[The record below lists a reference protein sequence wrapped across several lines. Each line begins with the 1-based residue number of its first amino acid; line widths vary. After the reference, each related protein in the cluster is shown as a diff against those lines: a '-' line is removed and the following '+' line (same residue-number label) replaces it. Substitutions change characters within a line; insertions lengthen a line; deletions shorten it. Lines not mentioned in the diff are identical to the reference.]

1 MELSGTNKSSIVPE
15 FLSGGGEMGQ
25 RIREYDWSS
34 TSLGPV
40 DTWPQSLRTCIRIM
54 LISRQPIWI
63 GWGKE
68 LIKFYNDPY
77 KAIVGGKHPWALG
90 KPASVVWKDIW
101 KDIEPML
108 KVVMEENEGTY
119 VESQLLIMERNGYPE
134 ETYYT
139 FSYTPIPGD
148 DGKTEGMFCAN
159 TDDTDKI
166 LSERQLKTL
175 TALGKELSDCKTRE
189 EIITRTLST
198 LSENPKDFPFAIFR
212 NLVGNKAVLEKTTPM
227 GDALQVL
234 PEEIDLLSD
243 NPVGQVIKKSLEE
256 KSVQL
261 FENLIST
268 VGELPKGAW
277 EIPTDKTIV
286 LPIIQSGAK
295 EPYGVLVIGM
305 NPYRLFDENFKSF
318 FSLIGDQVANAFADV
333 HAFEEER
340 KRVEAL
346 AEIDRAKT
354 HFFSNIS
361 HEFRTPLT
369 LILGPVQEVLQDE
382 NTDPEVRKQMQLA
395 NRNALRMQ
403 RLVNTLL
410 DFSRIE
416 AGRLEGKFIK
426 TDIIS
431 LTKDLA
437 SNFRSAIEKAGMQLE
452 FDTSAISSDVY
463 VDHEMWEKII
473 LNLLS
478 NALKYSKKGKI
489 LVSIKQ
495 ENNDLV
501 VSVKDGGVGIP
512 EDQLEKIFDRFHRV
526 ESTGGRSQE
535 GTGIGLS
542 MVRELV
548 RIHKGTIRV
557 ESVVGEGSSF
567 IINIPVGKDH
577 LDESMVVQEYL
588 PKENSLT
595 ESFSEEALQWVN
607 DDPNNLK
614 DAGGIPSI
622 SIQGASPLILLV
634 DDNADMREYVKR
646 VLSSKCTV
654 HTANNGA
661 EAFEMIRQHNY
672 ELVITDIMMPVMN
685 GFELLE
691 KIRTDYHK
699 KSTPVIFLS
708 ARAGEE
714 AKVEGIDAGAD
725 DYLVKPFSSRELV
738 AKVEA
743 NIKIARNRI
752 NAEKNLKNI
761 IHQSPFAMNIM
772 KGKDFVIEIANR
784 KVLEMLDKKEE
795 EIVGKPMLE
804 AFPELAQQGIV
815 EILNKVIETGEPFTA
830 NEMPVVINKS
840 EGQEL
845 LYVNLIF
852 EPIFNDAGNVDAI
865 ISVSVDVTAQVKA
878 RNIIEQSQKELD
890 ELANAVPQLVWV
902 AGSDGKPYYY
912 NDRVAEFNGIRK
924 NEQGFW
930 EWEMILHPDD
940 IEPTS
945 KAWSDSVATGNLYQV
960 EHRLQMN
967 DGSFRWFLSRALP
980 FRNENGEI
988 RKWFGTAT
996 DIHASKEQSAVL
1008 EEEVIKRTAQLNELN
1023 TVLHQSNYELQQF
1036 AHVASHDLREPLR
1049 KIKTFTER
1057 LSLDPGNTFTEKSR
1071 SFIDKINSASDRL
1084 FTMVEGVLNYSVLN
1098 ASKQSIEFVDL
1109 NLVVDNI
1116 KSDLELLIQKKN
1128 ARITHSELPV
1138 VEGSSVLL
1146 YQLFY
1151 NLINNAIKF
1160 SRPEEDP
1167 VISITT
1173 SPGTTNGKPCFNISI
1188 SDNGIGFE
1196 PEYAEKIFE
1205 SFTRL
1210 NSKDKFEGTGL
1221 GLSLCKRI
1229 VERHSG
1235 QISAE
1240 SAPGQGSTFHFCIP
1254 TKQNGQRL

>member
-1 MELSGTNKSSIVPE
+1 
-15 FLSGGGEMGQ
+15 MGQ
-25 RIREYDWSS
+25 LIREYDWSS

-90 KPASVVWKDIW
+90 KPASFVWKDIW

-159 TDDTDKI
+159 SDDTDKI
-166 LSERQLKTL
+166 ISERQLKTL
-175 TALGKELSDCKTRE
+175 TALGKGLSDCKTRKD
-189 EIITRTLST
+189 IIKRTLHT
-198 LSENPKDFPFAIFR
+198 LSLNNRDFPFAIFR
-212 NLVGNKAVLEKTTPM
+212 NIVGNNAILEQTTPM
-227 GDALQVL
+227 RDSAGVL
-234 PEEIDLLSD
+234 PGEIDLLSD
-243 NPVGQVIKKSLEE
+243 LPVAQTIRKSIEE
-256 KSVQL
+256 KSILVY
-261 FENLIST
+261 ENLLST
-268 VGELPKGAW
+268 VGKLPKGAW
-277 EIPTDKTIV
+277 EISTDKTIV

-295 EPYGVLVIGM
+295 NPYGVLIIGM
-305 NPYRLFDENFKSF
+305 NPYRLFDENYKSF
-318 FSLIGDQVANAFADV
+318 FSLIADQVANAFADV
-333 HAFEEER
+333 YAFDEER

-354 HFFSNIS
+354 NFFSNIS

-369 LILGPVQEVLQDE
+369 LILGPVQEVLQNE
-382 NTDPEVRKQMQLA
+382 QTDPEVRKQLQLA

-416 AGRLEGKFIK
+416 AGRLEGKFSK

-437 SNFRSAIEKAGMQLE
+437 SNFRSAIEKAGMNLE
-452 FDTSAISSDVY
+452 IETSAISDDVY
-463 VDHEMWEKII
+463 VDVEMWEKII
-473 LNLLS
+473 LNLIS

-489 LVSIKQ
+489 LITINQ
-495 ENNDLV
+495 QDDQLV
-501 VSVKDGGVGIP
+501 VTVKDEGVGIP
-512 EDQLEKIFDRFHRV
+512 GDQLEKIFDRFHRV

-548 RIHKGTIRV
+548 RIHKGTIGV
-557 ESVVGEGSSF
+557 ESTVGEGSKF
-567 IINIPVGKDH
+567 TITLPVGKDH
-577 LDESMVVQEYL
+577 LEETMLSQDEVGADS
-588 PKENSLT
+588 SLT
-595 ESFSEEALQWVN
+595 SAYSQEAMQWFNEN
-607 DDPNNLK
+607 DPEVLRDSK
-614 DAGGIPSI
+614 DLSRLSIDGI
-622 SIQGASPLILLV
+622 SPLVLLV

-646 VLSSKCTV
+646 VLTPRCII
-654 HTANNGA
+654 HTAKNGA
-661 EAFEMIRQHNY
+661 EAFEKIQQNNY
-672 ELVITDIMMPVMN
+672 ELIISDIMMPVMN
-685 GFELLE
+685 GFELLK
-691 KIRTDYHK
+691 KIREDYHK
-699 KSTPVIFLS
+699 KNTPVIFLS

-738 AKVEA
+738 ARVEA
-743 NIKIARNRI
+743 NIKISRNRI
-752 NAEKNLKNI
+752 KAEKNLKNI
-761 IHQSPFAMNIM
+761 IYQSPFAMNIM
-772 KGKDFVIEIANR
+772 KGKDFVIEIANKR
-784 KVLEMLDKKEE
+784 ILEMVNRKEE
-795 EIVGKPMLE
+795 EIIGKPLLE
-804 AFPELAQQGIV
+804 AFPELEAQGILG
-815 EILNKVIETGEPFTA
+815 ILEKVIETGEPFTA
-830 NEMPVVINKS
+830 NEMPLVLQKGD
-840 EGQEL
+840 EQEL
-845 LYVNLIF
+845 IYINLIY
-852 EPIFNDAGNVDAI
+852 EPIFNDAGVVEAI
-865 ISVSVDVTAQVKA
+865 ISVSMDVTAQVKG
-878 RNIIEQSQKELD
+878 RNLIEQSQKELD

-902 AGSDGKPYYY
+902 ADKFGTPYYY
-912 NDRVAEFNGIRK
+912 NDRVSEFSGIKK
-924 NEQGFW
+924 NEQGIW
-930 EWEMILHPDD
+930 EWGLLIHPDD
-940 IEPTS
+940 LEATS
-945 KAWSDSVATGNLYQV
+945 KAWTEAVATGNLYQI
-960 EHRLQMN
+960 EHRLGRK
-967 DGSFRWFLSRALP
+967 DGSFRWYLSRGLAY
-980 FRNENGEI
+980 RNENGEI
-988 RKWFGTAT
+988 LKWFGSST
-996 DIHASKEQSAVL
+996 DIHASKEQSEIL
-1008 EEEVIKRTAQLNELN
+1008 EEEVVRRTAELNELN

-1071 SFIDKINSASDRL
+1071 VFIDKINSASDRL

-1098 ASKQSIEFVDL
+1098 ASKQSIESVDL
-1109 NLVVDNI
+1109 NVVVDNI
-1116 KSDLELLIQKKN
+1116 KSDLELLVQKKN
-1128 ARITHSELPV
+1128 AVINHEELPV

-1160 SRPEEDP
+1160 SKAGVAP
-1167 VISITT
+1167 VISIST
-1173 SPGTTNGKPCFNISI
+1173 SPGTSNGSPCFNISV
-1188 SDNGIGFE
+1188 SDNGVGFE

-1210 NSKDKFEGTGL
+1210 NSKDQFEGTGL

-1229 VERHSG
+1229 VERHAG
-1235 QISAE
+1235 QIHAE
-1240 SAPGQGSTFHFCIP
+1240 SEPGMGSTFYFCIP
-1254 TKQNGQRL
+1254 VKQKGQRL

>member
-1 MELSGTNKSSIVPE
+1 MEFSGTNKSSSFPE

-25 RIREYDWSS
+25 RIRDYDWSS

-40 DTWPQSLRTCIRIM
+40 ETWPQSLRTCIRIM

-90 KPASVVWKDIW
+90 QPASVVWKDIW

-108 KVVMEENEGTY
+108 KVVMEQNEGTY

-159 TDDTDKI
+159 SDDTDKI
-166 LSERQLKTL
+166 ISERQLKTL

-198 LSENPKDFPFAIFR
+198 LSENPQDFPFAIFR
-212 NLVGNKAVLEKTTPM
+212 DLVGNKAILEQTTPM
-227 GDALQVL
+227 RDALKIL
-234 PEEIDLLSD
+234 PTEIDLLSD
-243 NPVGQVIKKSLEE
+243 NPVAQVIKRSIDE

-261 FENLIST
+261 YENLIST

-286 LPIIQSGAK
+286 LPIIQSGGM
-295 EPYGVLVIGM
+295 ESYGVLVIGM
-305 NPYRLFDENFKSF
+305 NPYRLFDENYKSF
-318 FSLIGDQVANAFADV
+318 FSLIADQVANAFADV
-333 HAFEEER
+333 FAFEEER

-382 NTDPEVRKQMQLA
+382 NIDPEVRMKMQIA

-437 SNFRSAIEKAGMQLE
+437 GNFRSAIERAGMQLE
-452 FDTSAISSDVY
+452 FETSAITSDVY

-478 NALKYSKKGKI
+478 NALKYSDKGKI
-489 LVSIKQ
+489 VVTINQRDKDLIVIIK
-495 ENNDLV
+495 D
-501 VSVKDGGVGIP
+501 SGIGIP

-542 MVRELV
+542 MVRELIK
-548 RIHKGTIRV
+548 IHKGTIRV
-557 ESVVGEGSSF
+557 ESQVGEGSSF
-567 IINIPVGKDH
+567 IINIPLGKDH
-577 LDESMVVQEYL
+577 LDGSMVAEGNYSR
-588 PKENSLT
+588 ENSLS
-595 ESFSEEALQWVN
+595 ESFSEEANQWLIENEQINLNNSSALSVQN
-607 DDPNNLK
+607 DL
-614 DAGGIPSI
+614 
-622 SIQGASPLILLV
+622 PLILLAE
-634 DDNADMREYVKR
+634 DNTDMRGYVKR
-646 VLSSKCTV
+646 VLSSRCIV

-661 EAFEMIRQHNY
+661 EAIEMIRQHNY
-672 ELVITDIMMPVMN
+672 ELDISDVMMPVMN
-685 GFELLE
+685 GFELLK
-691 KIRTDYHK
+691 KIREDYNK
-699 KSTPVIFLS
+699 KNTPVIFLS

-752 NAEKNLKNI
+752 KAEKNLRNI
-761 IHQSPFAMNIM
+761 IYQSPFAMNIM
-772 KGKDFVIEIANR
+772 KGNDFVIEIANR

-795 EIVGKPMLE
+795 EIIGKSMLE
-804 AFPELAQQGIV
+804 VFPELAGQGIV

-830 NEMPVVINKS
+830 NELPIVFQKS

-852 EPIFNDAGNVDAI
+852 EPIFNDAGEVDAI

-878 RNIIEQSQKELD
+878 RNIIEQSQKELN

-902 AGSDGKPYYY
+902 ADKFGIPYYY
-912 NDRVAEFNGIRK
+912 NERVSEFNGIKK
-924 NEQGFW
+924 NEQGVW
-930 EWEMILHPDD
+930 EWEVFVHPDD
-940 IEPTS
+940 LEITRKEWGH
-945 KAWSDSVATGNLYQV
+945 AVANGTLYQV
-960 EHRLQMN
+960 EHRLGGL
-967 DGSFRWFLSRALP
+967 DGSYRWYLSRALP
-980 FRNENGEI
+980 FKNDKGEI
-988 RKWFGTAT
+988 LKWFGSST
-996 DIHASKEQSAVL
+996 DIQASKEQSAIL
-1008 EEEVIKRTAQLNELN
+1008 EEEVIRRTAQLNELN

-1057 LSLDPGNTFTEKSR
+1057 LSLDPGNTFTEKSKV
-1071 SFIDKINSASDRL
+1071 FIDKINSASDRL

-1109 NLVVDNI
+1109 NIVVDNI

-1128 ARITHSELPV
+1128 AVISHSLLPV

-1160 SRPEEDP
+1160 SRPDEDP
-1167 VISITT
+1167 VILITT

-1196 PEYAEKIFE
+1196 PEYADKIFE
-1205 SFTRL
+1205 SFIRL

-1240 SAPGQGSTFHFCIP
+1240 SVPGQGSTFHFCLP
-1254 TKQNGQRL
+1254 VKQNSNRL